1 MKSKNDFGQFR
12 RKIFLRTIA
21 VLAAAAAVIYLTYA
35 VLLRGRFANGMVA
48 LFQNTLGMDYGA
60 ALRFYERTFRS
71 HMDAI
76 ILLSLLLVAA
86 GLFYCY
92 LRWLTRYFEDIS
104 KGMDALLQDVAGEIS
119 LPPELLPIERKMN
132 LAKHT
137 IDRQKSDMLL
147 AEQKK
152 NDLVMYLAHDL
163 KTPLASSISYL
174 NLLRDEKQLS
184 EELREKYLTIAL
196 AKSERLEDLINE
208 FLEIAR
214 YSLSTITLQHSEIN
228 LTRLLEQ
235 LVYEFQPVLDQK
247 GLTCRLAAGEDILLN
262 CDADKMQR
270 VFDNLLRNA
279 VNYSY
284 DGTEITIEA
293 ESGEDRVKAISLVA
307 EYSEKPAGYINIYPN
322 NTCGAFGGK
331 GYPEIVD
338 FGVLEKYRNQG
349 IGTILMDIAEEIAET
364 YADIVYLGVGLHS
377 GYGSAQ
383 RMYVKRG
390 YIPDGSGVWYQ
401 DKICKPNEECKNDD
415 DLVLYLSKKLRG
427 DKSEFKE
434 RQ

>member
-21 VLAAAAAVIYLTYA
+21 VLAATAAVIYLTYA

-48 LFQNTLGMDYGA
+48 LFQNTLGMDYAA

-86 GLFYCY
+86 GLFYFY

-174 NLLRDEKQLS
+174 NLLRDEKQIS
-184 EELREKYLTIAL
+184 EELREKYLSISL

-214 YSLSTITLQHSEIN
+214 YSLSNITLQYKEIN

-235 LVYEFQPVLDQK
+235 LVYEFRPMLQEKNLQ
-247 GLTCRLAAGEDILLN
+247 CRLEAPPDIMLK
-262 CDADKMQR
+262 CDADKIQR
-270 VFDNLLRNA
+270 VFDNILRNA
-279 VNYSY
+279 VLYSY
-284 DGTEITIEA
+284 EESSIEIIAQGQEENVVVRFINRGDTIPAEKLARIFEQFYRLDAARSTATGGAGLGLAIAKEIVEAHGGTITA
-293 ESGEDRVKAISLVA
+293 ESG
-307 EYSEKPAGYINIYPN
+307 
-322 NTCGAFGGK
+322 
-331 GYPEIVD
+331 
-338 FGVLEKYRNQG
+338 
-349 IGTILMDIAEEIAET
+349 
-364 YADIVYLGVGLHS
+364 
-377 GYGSAQ
+377 
-383 RMYVKRG
+383 
-390 YIPDGSGVWYQ
+390 
-401 DKICKPNEECKNDD
+401 NEES
-415 DLVLYLSKKLRG
+415 VFTVMIPR
-427 DKSEFKE
+427 E
-434 RQ
+434 

>member
-48 LFQNTLGMDYGA
+48 LFQNTLGMDYDA

-86 GLFYCY
+86 GLFYVY
-92 LRWLTRYFEDIS
+92 LRWLTRYFESIS
-104 KGMDALLQDVAGEIS
+104 KGMDALLQDVSGEIS

-214 YSLSTITLQHSEIN
+214 YSLSTITLQYSEIN

-247 GLTCRLAAGEDILLN
+247 GLTCRLAAGEDIRLN
-262 CDADKMQR
+262 CDADKIQR

-284 DGTEITIEA
+284 DGTEVTIEA
-293 ESGEDRVKAISLVA
+293 ESGEDCVKRRFSNH
-307 EYSEKPAGYINIYPN
+307 G
-322 NTCGAFGGK
+322 
-331 GYPEIVD
+331 
-338 FGVLEKYRNQG
+338 
-349 IGTILMDIAEEIAET
+349 GTIPQEKLERIFEQFYRLDTGRGSSGAGLGLAIAKQIVTLHKGTIMAENGDGLTVFTVTLPAVSQIA
-364 YADIVYLGVGLHS
+364 V
-377 GYGSAQ
+377 
-383 RMYVKRG
+383 
-390 YIPDGSGVWYQ
+390 
-401 DKICKPNEECKNDD
+401 
-415 DLVLYLSKKLRG
+415 
-427 DKSEFKE
+427 
-434 RQ
+434 

>member
-12 RKIFLRTIA
+12 RKIFLHTIA
-21 VLAAAAAVIYLTYA
+21 VLAATAAVIYLTYA

-86 GLFYCY
+86 GLFYFY

-104 KGMDALLQDVAGEIS
+104 RGMDALLQDVAGEIS
-119 LPPELLPIERKMN
+119 LSPELLPIERKMN
-132 LAKHT
+132 LVKRA
-137 IDRQKSDMLL
+137 IDRQKNDMLL

-152 NDLVMYLAHDL
+152 NDLIMYLAHDL

-247 GLTCRLAAGEDILLN
+247 SLTCRLAARDDILLKY
-262 CDADKMQR
+262 DASKLQR

-293 ESGEDRVKAISLVA
+293 KHSGDSVTLKLSNCGGTIPREKLERIFEQFYRLDTGRGSSGNGLGLAIAKQIITLHKGTITVESGDGLTVFTVTLPILQQ
-307 EYSEKPAGYINIYPN
+307 
-322 NTCGAFGGK
+322 K
-331 GYPEIVD
+331 GN
-338 FGVLEKYRNQG
+338 LE
-349 IGTILMDIAEEIAET
+349 TT
-364 YADIVYLGVGLHS
+364 
-377 GYGSAQ
+377 
-383 RMYVKRG
+383 RG
-390 YIPDGSGVWYQ
+390 
-401 DKICKPNEECKNDD
+401 
-415 DLVLYLSKKLRG
+415 
-427 DKSEFKE
+427 
-434 RQ
+434 

>member
-1 MKSKNDFGQFR
+1 MKSKKGFRPLR
-12 RKIFLRTIA
+12 RKIFLRAVT
-21 VLAAAAAVIYLTYA
+21 VLAATTIAIYFSYT
-35 VLLRGRFANGMVA
+35 VLLQGHFANGMIA
-48 LFQNTLGMDYGA
+48 LFQSVLGVDYDV
-60 ALRFYERTFRS
+60 ALQFYEHIFRS
-71 HMDAI
+71 HKDAI
-76 ILLSLLLVAA
+76 ILLSLLLVAV
-86 GLFYCY
+86 GLFWIF
-92 LRWLTRYFEDIS
+92 LRWLTKYYADIS
-104 KGMDALLQDVAGEIS
+104 KGMDTLLQDIPGEIS
-119 LPPELLPIERKMN
+119 LPPELLPIERKIN

-214 YSLSTITLQHSEIN
+214 YSLSTIALQYSEIN

-284 DGTEITIEA
+284 GGTEITIET
-293 ESGEDRVKAISLVA
+293 ESGEDCIKLRLSNH
-307 EYSEKPAGYINIYPN
+307 G
-322 NTCGAFGGK
+322 
-331 GYPEIVD
+331 
-338 FGVLEKYRNQG
+338 
-349 IGTILMDIAEEIAET
+349 GTIPQEKLERIFEQFYRLDTGRGSSGAGLGLAIARQIVTLHKGTITAESR
-364 YADIVYLGVGLHS
+364 DGLTVFTVALPAVS
-377 GYGSAQ
+377 
-383 RMYVKRG
+383 
-390 YIPDGSGVWYQ
+390 
-401 DKICKPNEECKNDD
+401 
-415 DLVLYLSKKLRG
+415 
-427 DKSEFKE
+427 
-434 RQ
+434 

>member
-12 RKIFLRTIA
+12 RKIFLHTIA
-21 VLAAAAAVIYLTYA
+21 VLAATAAVIYLTYA
-35 VLLRGRFANGMVA
+35 VLLRGRFANGMVS
-48 LFQNTLGMDYGA
+48 LFQNTLGMDYDA

-71 HMDAI
+71 HMDVI

-86 GLFYCY
+86 GLFYFY

-104 KGMDALLQDVAGEIS
+104 KGLDALLQDAAGEIS

-132 LAKHT
+132 LVKRA
-137 IDRQKSDMLL
+137 IDRQKNDMLL

-152 NDLVMYLAHDL
+152 NDLIMYLAHDL

-184 EELREKYLTIAL
+184 EELQGKYLSIAL
-196 AKSERLEDLINE
+196 AKSRRLEELINE

-214 YSLSTITLQHSEIN
+214 YSLSTITLQYSEIN

-247 GLTCRLAAGEDILLN
+247 GLTCRLAAGDDILLS

-279 VNYSY
+279 VNYSC

-293 ESGEDRVKAISLVA
+293 ESGGDCVKLRFSNH
-307 EYSEKPAGYINIYPN
+307 G
-322 NTCGAFGGK
+322 
-331 GYPEIVD
+331 
-338 FGVLEKYRNQG
+338 
-349 IGTILMDIAEEIAET
+349 GTIPQEKLERIFEQFYRLDTGRNSSGAGLGLAIAKQIVTLHKGTIMAESG
-364 YADIVYLGVGLHS
+364 DGLTVFTVTLPVS
-377 GYGSAQ
+377 
-383 RMYVKRG
+383 
-390 YIPDGSGVWYQ
+390 
-401 DKICKPNEECKNDD
+401 
-415 DLVLYLSKKLRG
+415 
-427 DKSEFKE
+427 
-434 RQ
+434 

>member
-12 RKIFLRTIA
+12 RKIFLHTIA
-21 VLAAAAAVIYLTYA
+21 VLAATAAVIYLTYA

-48 LFQNTLGMDYGA
+48 LFQNTLGMDYAA

-86 GLFYCY
+86 GLFYFY

-104 KGMDALLQDVAGEIS
+104 RGMDALLQDVAGEIS

-132 LAKHT
+132 LVKRA
-137 IDRQKSDMLL
+137 IDRQKNDMLL

-152 NDLVMYLAHDL
+152 NDLIMYLAHDL

-214 YSLSTITLQHSEIN
+214 YSLSTITLQYSEIN

-247 GLTCRLAAGEDILLN
+247 GLTCRLAAGEDIRLN
-262 CDADKMQR
+262 CDADKIQR

-284 DGTEITIEA
+284 DGTEVTIEA
-293 ESGEDRVKAISLVA
+293 ESGEDCVKLRFSNH
-307 EYSEKPAGYINIYPN
+307 G
-322 NTCGAFGGK
+322 
-331 GYPEIVD
+331 
-338 FGVLEKYRNQG
+338 
-349 IGTILMDIAEEIAET
+349 GTIPQEKLERIFEQFYRLDTGRGSSGAGLGLAIAKQIVTLHKGMITAESR
-364 YADIVYLGVGLHS
+364 DGLT
-377 GYGSAQ
+377 
-383 RMYVKRG
+383 VFTVT
-390 YIPDGSGVWYQ
+390 IP
-401 DKICKPNEECKNDD
+401 
-415 DLVLYLSKKLRG
+415 VL
-427 DKSEFKE
+427 
-434 RQ
+434 